1 MRRFNFDEDD
11 PDKDEIEKFLESDE
25 AQQYIITPEQYKDL
39 IEEELA
45 LYETRFRHS
54 EQKNN
59 FKILLISINLLKKS
73 FWWRFLSLNTKLNH
87 IEQTYKSLRSMMQI
101 EDFEEK

>member
-11 PDKDEIEKFLESDE
+11 PDKDEIERFLESE
-25 AQQYIITPEQYKDL
+25 EGQQYVISPEQYKDL

-45 LYETRFRHS
+45 LYETKFKHF

-59 FKILLISINLLKKS
+59 FKMLLISINILKKS
-73 FWWRFLSLNTKLNH
+73 FWWRFQSLNTKLDR
-87 IEQTYKSLRSMMQI
+87 IEKTYLRLSSLIQFV
-101 EDFEEK
+101 DFEEK